1 MDEAIID
8 SDIVS
13 ELIKAKNPRV
23 LHIGAHY
30 LSQHQRFA
38 FSAITFYE
46 VCRGFLSI
54 GAVARLTKFVQF
66 AAASEVSPVSLPI
79 FCRAAELWSQAY
91 RGGHS
96 RDDADIIIATTALE
110 SNRTLVTGN
119 TAHFAWIPG
128 LAVTDWRSGSP

>member
-66 AAASEVSPVSLPI
+66 AAASDARVASDILSS
-79 FCRAAELWSQAY
+79 CRALVASVSRGPLARRRRHHY
-91 RGGHS
+91 RHHGARIEPNACDRQYSSLCLDPRIGCH
-96 RDDADIIIATTALE
+96 
-110 SNRTLVTGN
+110 
-119 TAHFAWIPG
+119 G
-128 LAVTDWRSGSP
+128 LA